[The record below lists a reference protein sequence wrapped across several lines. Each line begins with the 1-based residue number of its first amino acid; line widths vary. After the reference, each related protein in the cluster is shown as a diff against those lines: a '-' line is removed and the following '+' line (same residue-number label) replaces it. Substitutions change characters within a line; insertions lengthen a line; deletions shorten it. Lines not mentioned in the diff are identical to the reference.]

1 MNYLL
6 KKILTKWVLKNYPFM
21 VTTKVKII
29 KTIYV
34 KKGKIRE
41 WRSYDENHNRIP
53 LTMGPLR
60 TKT

>member
-6 KKILTKWVLKNYPFM
+6 NKILTKWVLKNYPFM

-41 WRSYDENHNRIP
+41 WRFYDENHNRIP
-53 LTMGPLR
+53 LTMGPL
-60 TKT
+60 KD

>member
-1 MNYLL
+1 MNNLFKRLL
-6 KKILTKWVLKNYPFM
+6 AKWVLKNYPFM
-21 VTTKVKII
+21 VTTKFKII

-53 LTMGPLR
+53 LT
-60 TKT
+60 T